1 MTLPPLSPAQQGQ
14 LERWLA
20 DRLPVQLTPE
30 LRAVLPIV
38 IGLLPELVEQARLLL
53 PPERVELQ
61 VDAAVVVD
69 RRGAE

>member
-20 DRLPVQLTPE
+20 DRLPASQLTPE

-38 IGLLPELVEQARLLL
+38 VGLLPELVEQARLLL

-61 VDAAVVVD
+61 VDAAGLND
-69 RRGAE
+69 RRQ